1 MRYERKWVVSAQNY
15 NKLLNDILNFNIGF
29 KKSYKDRNVNSIY
42 FDSPLFLSVKENF
55 YGLTEKRKYRV
66 RWYGNKNIIT
76 KPVLEIKKKNG
87 WINQK
92 ELIKINN
99 FDNCKINNPLNIV
112 NLEKFIN
119 KNLKLKKK
127 IIPLVTTHYLRK
139 YMVSKKF
146 NIRITLDRFLQS
158 GEIINYRFVTNKIDL
173 KNLIFEMKYENK
185 YDNFVKNNL
194 MHNYRL
200 SKNSK
205 FINSLYNS
213 RYKKFL

>member
-1 MRYERKWVVSAQNY
+1 
-15 NKLLNDILNFNIGF
+15 
-29 KKSYKDRNVNSIY
+29 
-42 FDSPLFLSVKENF
+42 
-55 YGLTEKRKYRV
+55 
-66 RWYGNKNIIT
+66 
-76 KPVLEIKKKNG
+76 
-87 WINQK
+87 
-92 ELIKINN
+92 
-99 FDNCKINNPLNIV
+99 
-112 NLEKFIN
+112 
-119 KNLKLKKK
+119 
-127 IIPLVTTHYLRK
+127 
-139 YMVSKKF
+139 MVSKKF

>member
-1 MRYERKWVVSAQNY
+1 
-15 NKLLNDILNFNIGF
+15 
-29 KKSYKDRNVNSIY
+29 
-42 FDSPLFLSVKENF
+42 
-55 YGLTEKRKYRV
+55 
-66 RWYGNKNIIT
+66 
-76 KPVLEIKKKNG
+76 
-87 WINQK
+87 
-92 ELIKINN
+92 
-99 FDNCKINNPLNIV
+99 
-112 NLEKFIN
+112 
-119 KNLKLKKK
+119 
-127 IIPLVTTHYLRK
+127 
-139 YMVSKKF
+139 MVSKKF

-213 RYKKFL
+213 GIKNFCKILVNKSRKRNMSKKFPSRFDKFFSLTLIFQNSMLLKINFIFLRCFLS